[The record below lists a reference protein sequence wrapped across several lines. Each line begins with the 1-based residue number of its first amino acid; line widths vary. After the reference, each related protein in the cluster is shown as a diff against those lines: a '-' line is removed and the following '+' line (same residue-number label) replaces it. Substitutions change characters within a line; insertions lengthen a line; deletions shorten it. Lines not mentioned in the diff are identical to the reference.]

1 MRYSKLQNELRL
13 ILLLADSVGYTAIEL
28 SKKMNIS
35 RRQIYYLLDFI
46 KSAGFILFKQDNKY
60 HIDRRSSFFAE
71 LSQTLQFTDTEIR
84 TIYNM
89 LLMTDNSNDMV
100 NQLRAKLDR
109 TYNFSQNI
117 PPAKQQAY
125 INNVKI
131 ITNAIRNKR
140 MLRFVGYSSPHSHS
154 FSDRVV
160 EPFLLM
166 NNNQDVRCHEM
177 FLGYTNIAIDKCSP
191 IFLCLVARRTITSNS
206 VLGNSPII
214 FLLRNTHM
222 E

>member
-160 EPFLLM
+160 EPFLL
-166 NNNQDVRCHEM
+166 
-177 FLGYTNIAIDKCSP
+177 K
-191 IFLCLVARRTITSNS
+191 
-206 VLGNSPII
+206 
-214 FLLRNTHM
+214 
-222 E
+222 